1 MPGVCVCVYVIV
13 FAKFIFQPLRRLSS
27 TPDRGRCVSFL
38 YFSQYKDYFQSLAG
52 VAVLVFCVVSIL
64 FFIKNLFQLK
74 IKDMFKANNKAVS
87 LMLFLVYLLLTL
99 NITITFSSVVC
110 KKAFF
115 HLRMAIMAITIYIN
129 ATVIMTMNMII
140 L

>member
-1 MPGVCVCVYVIV
+1 
-13 FAKFIFQPLRRLSS
+13 
-27 TPDRGRCVSFL
+27 
-38 YFSQYKDYFQSLAG
+38 
-52 VAVLVFCVVSIL
+52 
-64 FFIKNLFQLK
+64 
-74 IKDMFKANNKAVS
+74 MFKANNKAVS